1 MIMIENH
8 IPCEGL
14 GSSLDGFSHSFV
26 MAFLNKSIIST
37 TNKKHQAVAL
47 PYPVYFHIGVLSLSV

>member
-26 MAFLNKSIIST
+26 MAFLI
-37 TNKKHQAVAL
+37 
-47 PYPVYFHIGVLSLSV
+47 VL